1 MTRAL
6 SARCRSSV
14 RVGCLTALLAALLLP
29 VPSTAVEAQAPRV
42 RDLTI
47 PEGEIPVQ
55 LVGYGLVTGLDGT
68 GDRVFGNREGNM
80 TVRSIANLLRNMG
93 VEVPEYV
100 LRARNSA
107 AVIVTAEAS
116 PYARPGGRFD
126 VHVGSLGDATS
137 LRGGVLLQ
145 TPMVGSVG
153 GPPLAL
159 ADGVIVLP
167 SRMDNRRDLVE
178 TSARLTDGGVVMAP
192 IGQPPEGPPSRLHL
206 RDPNLATAQLI
217 AEAINAGLGGD
228 VATVEDP
235 GSVALQLPADD
246 PYRALVSL
254 GDLPVT
260 PDVAPRVVVDAR
272 SGIVATGGDITVGA
286 GVVSHDWLTV
296 TIGQP
301 EPAAAGDPNAVLP
314 PGAVRVE
321 PGVQVQSLAEALH
334 AVGATAEVIG
344 QVFRSLRDAGALH
357 AEVVV
362 R

>member
-1 MTRAL
+1 MTGPSSAPPIRSVGVRPVAVLSGVFLFAL
-6 SARCRSSV
+6 CA
-14 RVGCLTALLAALLLP
+14 
-29 VPSTAVEAQAPRV
+29 TAVAGQGPRV
-42 RDLTI
+42 RDLTT

-68 GDRVFGNREGNM
+68 GDRVFGSREGNM

-93 VEVPEYV
+93 IEVPEHV

-167 SRMDNRRDLVE
+167 RRADNRRDLVE
-178 TSARLTDGGVVMAP
+178 TSARLTDGGTVMAP
-192 IGQPPEGPPSRLHL
+192 IADAPEGPPSRLHL
-206 RDPNLATAQLI
+206 RDPNLATAQMI

-246 PYRALVSL
+246 PYRALVTL

-272 SGIVATGGDITVGA
+272 SGIVATGGEITVGA

-296 TIGQP
+296 TIGAP
-301 EPAAAGDPNAVLP
+301 EPGVPLDPTALLP

-321 PGVQVQSLAEALH
+321 PGVRVQSLAEALH

-344 QVFRSLRDAGALH
+344 EVFRSLRDAGALH

>member
-1 MTRAL
+1 MTATLRL
-6 SARCRSSV
+6 PLRLI
-14 RVGCLTALLAALLLP
+14 GLAFAFLLLSGAM
-29 VPSTAVEAQAPRV
+29 STVDGQAPRV

-47 PEGEIPVQ
+47 NEGEIPVQ

-68 GDRVFGNREGNM
+68 GDRVFGSREGNM

-93 VEVPEYV
+93 IEVPEYV
-100 LRARNSA
+100 LRARNAA

-126 VHVGSLGDATS
+126 VNVGSLGDATS

-153 GPPLAL
+153 GAPVAM

-167 SRMDNRRDLVE
+167 SRSDGRRDLVE
-178 TSARLTDGGVVMAP
+178 TSARLTDGGVVMAQL
-192 IGQPPEGPPSRLHL
+192 GTPPDGPPSRLHL
-206 RDPNLATAQLI
+206 KEPSLATAQLI
-217 AEAINAGLGGD
+217 VEAINAGLGGD
-228 VATVEDP
+228 VATLEDP

-246 PYRALVSL
+246 PFRALVTL

-260 PDVAPRVVVDAR
+260 PDVSPRVVVDAR
-272 SGIVATGGDITVGA
+272 SGVVATGGDITVGA

-296 TIGQP
+296 SIDEP
-301 EPAAAGDPNAVLP
+301 DPAAAAADPNVPAELLP
-314 PGAVRVE
+314 PGAVRMDS
-321 PGVQVQSLAEALH
+321 GVRVQLLAEALH

-344 QVFRSLRDAGALH
+344 AVFQSLRDTGALH
-357 AEVVV
+357 AEVLI